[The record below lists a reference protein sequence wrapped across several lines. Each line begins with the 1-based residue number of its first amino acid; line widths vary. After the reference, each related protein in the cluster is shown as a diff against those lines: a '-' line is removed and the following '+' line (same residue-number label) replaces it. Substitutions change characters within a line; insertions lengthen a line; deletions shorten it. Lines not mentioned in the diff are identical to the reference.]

1 MDRPFFLFD
10 LRFFRRIESGE
21 EGSEGSEWDVEEG
34 EGVAASLSLVLV
46 YVTSEAEKS

>member
-10 LRFFRRIESGE
+10 LRFFRRMNSGE
-21 EGSEGSEWDVEEG
+21 DGTEGNECAVAEG

-46 YVTSEAEKS
+46 